1 MSDAPRHRSNEH
13 DSSRRRSDERV
24 RPSENRNGGSGRP
37 YDIGRDLFLNNQQGG
52 SSQEIP
58 RRPSHASFGS
68 NLSEAMTRVPSA
80 DLRGSRRQSE
90 LFSTEQTRRHSHASF
105 GSNLSGA
112 MTRVPSADLRGSRAD
127 LPRTSNYQ
135 DLTQQNVLVGRGA
148 GGSTDRQSER
158 RGPSSTESR
167 RDGGNSRQLFLFPDS
182 DEDLPER

>member
-1 MSDAPRHRSNEH
+1 MSDAPRYRSNEQNN
-13 DSSRRRSDERV
+13 SRRRPDGREG
-24 RPSENRNGGSGRP
+24 PSENMNGGLGRP
-37 YDIGRDLFLNNQQGG
+37 YDIGRDLFRNNQQEG

-58 RRPSHASFGS
+58 RQP
-68 NLSEAMTRVPSA
+68 
-80 DLRGSRRQSE
+80 
-90 LFSTEQTRRHSHASF
+90 SHASF